1 MAAVGIEV
9 FHCFNALW
17 VKNRWDNWE
26 LHSEID
32 SCILH
37 TLAGANIA
45 RYFRRFSW
53 FDFALF
59 AVLRCAVEH
68 LSEDHGGLIEVKA
81 ITERQRE
88 GNLGDCLRL
97 GLVYGFWYAA
107 SICVLGRS
115 KLLHPVFLALLL
127 VGYPLTLVQSYHY
140 LLNKSS
146 TSFWLA
152 HAANLISTNPP
163 VVAAG
168 MRFLGLLAA

>member
-1 MAAVGIEV
+1 MQP
-9 FHCFNALW
+9 ALQQ
-17 VKNRWDNWE
+17 KPG
-26 LHSEID
+26 
-32 SCILH
+32 ILH

-45 RYFRRFSW
+45 RYFRQFSW
-53 FDFALF
+53 FDFAIF
-59 AVLRCAVEH
+59 TVMRCAVEH

-81 ITERQRE
+81 ITEGQRA

-115 KLLHPVFLALLL
+115 KLVHPVFLALLL
-127 VGYPLTLVQSYHY
+127 VGYPLTLVQSYNY

-163 VVAAG
+163 VISAG